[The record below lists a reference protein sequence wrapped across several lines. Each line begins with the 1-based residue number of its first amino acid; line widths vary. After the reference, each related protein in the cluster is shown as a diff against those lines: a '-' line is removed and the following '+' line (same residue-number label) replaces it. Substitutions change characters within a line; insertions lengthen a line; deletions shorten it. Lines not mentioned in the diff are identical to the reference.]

1 MDRWLDDLRDD
12 LDRLRGSSL
21 LRSLRVTTP
30 AGARLVRD
38 GVTLVNLAGNDY
50 LGLASHPRLIAAAAE
65 ATTKYGT
72 GSGASRLV
80 TGHLPPHADAERA
93 FAAFKH
99 AEAAVLLPTG
109 YTANL
114 AVLTSLAGPGDLLCL
129 DKLNHASLID
139 AARASGATVRVYPH
153 LDTAKLERLLA
164 RFRERGDAGEERGDG
179 SSAGESSREAS
190 TKPVR
195 PPRALIVTDSVFSMD
210 GDTAD
215 VLALCDLA
223 DRFDAILVVDE
234 AHGTGVFGDAGAG
247 LCELQAVSSRV
258 DVVVSTASKALGS
271 FGGIVTARRVVI
283 DTIINLARPF
293 IFSTG
298 VPAGQAATIT
308 AALDVLREEP
318 WRRERLSAMSRE
330 IHRAVIEQ
338 GWPIAGVAKSREF
351 TPQRPPTPIV
361 PLVVGSPEQAIAL
374 SAFLAERGL
383 YAPAIR
389 PPTVAPGASRVRLSL
404 RADLEAAD
412 VRRLLDAL
420 AEWRTRSAR

>member
-12 LDRLRGSSL
+12 LDRLRGSNL

-30 AGARLVRD
+30 AGPRLVRD
-38 GVTLVNLAGNDY
+38 GATLVNFAGNDY
-50 LGLASHPRLIAAAAE
+50 LGLSSHPRLIAAAAE
-65 ATTKYGT
+65 ATAKFGT

-80 TGHLPPHADAERA
+80 TGHLRPHADAERA

-99 AEAAVLLPTG
+99 AEAALLLPTG

-114 AVLTSLAGPGDLLCL
+114 AVLTSLAGPGDLVCL

-153 LDTAKLERLLA
+153 LDTAKLERLLS
-164 RFRERGDAGEERGDG
+164 RFREQGDAG
-179 SSAGESSREAS
+179 GESGDESPDSATSPAAS
-190 TKPVR
+190 SKPAR
-195 PPRALIVTDSVFSMD
+195 RPRAFIVTDSVFSMD

-215 VLALCDLA
+215 VPVLCDLA

-234 AHGTGVFGDAGAG
+234 AHGTGVFGDTGAG
-247 LCELQAVSSRV
+247 LCELQGVSSRV

-271 FGGIVTARRVVI
+271 LGGIVTARQAVI

-318 WRRERLSAMSRE
+318 WRRERLSAISRE

-338 GWPIAGVAKSREF
+338 GWPVASVAKSREF
-351 TPQRPPTPIV
+351 TAIRPPTPIV

-374 SAFLAERGL
+374 SAFLAERGM

-404 RADLEAAD
+404 RGDLEDAD

-420 AEWRTRSAR
+420 AAWRTRAAR